1 METITLRWNHTSFKQ
16 VIMCLLVSQ
25 EKKLSGLP
33 SCGERRNWP
42 PKGGR
47 NGLSSGTAWFWCLCA
62 VCLFVQV
69 SLDQRFLIEAT
80 SESSQNH
87 QGTVQESIHVS
98 KIHLPM
104 VAETSKSLSFKTFC
118 WLQILPISTCSMIG
132 SPCMSDGRP
141 ILTVGFPCILVYELL
156 YLLFTRI

>member
-1 METITLRWNHTSFKQ
+1 METITLRWKHTSFKQ

-33 SCGERRNWP
+33 SCGEGRNWP

-47 NGLSSGTAWFWCLCA
+47 NGLSGTHGACVRQCA
-62 VCLFVQV
+62 VRRFVQV
-69 SLDQRFLIEAT
+69 SLDSRSEVPDRFAT

-87 QGTVQESIHVS
+87 QGTFQESIHVS

-104 VAETSKSLSFKTFC
+104 VAETSKSLSFKNFLLAPNRSPFPRVP
-118 WLQILPISTCSMIG
+118 WLKVRVCEMVVPSSL
-132 SPCMSDGRP
+132 
-141 ILTVGFPCILVYELL
+141 
-156 YLLFTRI
+156 